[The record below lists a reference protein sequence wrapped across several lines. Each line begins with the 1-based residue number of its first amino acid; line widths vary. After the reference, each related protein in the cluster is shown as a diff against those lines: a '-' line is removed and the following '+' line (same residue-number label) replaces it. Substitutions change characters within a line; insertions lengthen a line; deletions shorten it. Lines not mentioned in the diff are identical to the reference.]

1 MTTLW
6 DTTGSEVVKALSAE
20 RRAAGALAFGL
31 ALTLVAV
38 VDERHVSEAEGAAT
52 LAASAHPCRLL
63 IVVRRQIESPH
74 PRLDAEVSIGG
85 RLGPGEA
92 VVMRMSGR
100 LALHAESVVLPLLA
114 PDAPVVTWWHDE
126 PPVRIAYD
134 PLGVFADRRV
144 TDVTAAPD
152 PLAALSQRATDFAPG
167 DTDLSWTRLTPWRT
181 LLAAAFDT
189 VSDRPDAAVI
199 TSGRA
204 NPSAQLFAGW
214 LQNKLD
220 IPVSVEEVGSRPD
233 ITKVTVSFGG
243 SELAI
248 SRTDSRTARISRSGY
263 PDRVLPLPGR
273 GVGELLAEELRRLD
287 DDEVFA
293 EALGT
298 WSGLAHL
305 ADRSPHREHIWRD
318 PMDKSV
324 TVTSTVPPTAGAA
337 QAGATSQAGTT
348 SSAGSAPQTGSAP
361 QAGTASSAGS
371 SPPAGLSGSAAQAK
385 RPARGPAAGSTS
397 GSTSGSATA
406 DQPKA
411 GGA

>member
-31 ALTLVAV
+31 ALTLVVV
-38 VDERHVSEAEGAAT
+38 VDEKHVSEAEGAAT

-126 PPVRIAYD
+126 PPTRIAYD

-152 PLAALSQRATDFAPG
+152 PLAALSQRAKDFAPG

-189 VSDRPDAAVI
+189 VSDRPGSAVI

-220 IPVSVEEVGSRPD
+220 IPVSVEEVGTRPD

-248 SRTDSRTARISRSGY
+248 FRTDSRTATISRSGY

-287 DDEVFA
+287 DDEVFG

-305 ADRSPHREHIWRD
+305 ADRSPHREHIWHD
-318 PMDKSV
+318 PMDRSE
-324 TVTSTVPPTAGAA
+324 TATSTAAPTGGAA
-337 QAGATSQAGTT
+337 QAAAAT
-348 SSAGSAPQTGSAP
+348 
-361 QAGTASSAGS
+361 
-371 SPPAGLSGSAAQAK
+371 
-385 RPARGPAAGSTS
+385 AAGSTAAGS
-397 GSTSGSATA
+397 TPAGSTAPGGPSSSAVRAKRPKPGPATSSTSGSETA
-406 DQPKA
+406 GSTAAAERPKA

>member
-38 VDERHVSEAEGAAT
+38 VDEKHVSVAEGAAT

-126 PPVRIAYD
+126 PPTRIAHD

-144 TDVTAAPD
+144 TDVTAAPE
-152 PLAALSQRATDFAPG
+152 PLSALLQRAADFAPG

-189 VSDRPDAAVI
+189 VTDTPDSAVI

-214 LQNKLD
+214 LKNKLG
-220 IPVSVEEVGSRPD
+220 IPVTVEEVGTRPD
-233 ITKVTVSFGG
+233 VTKVTVSLDG

-248 SRTDSRTARISRSGY
+248 ARTDSRTATISRSGY

-287 DDEVFA
+287 DDEVFG

-298 WSGLAHL
+298 YSGLQNLGA
-305 ADRSPHREHIWRD
+305 RSPHREHIWRD
-318 PMDKSV
+318 PMDKSL
-324 TVTSTVPPTAGAA
+324 TVAGTAPPSGEANAA
-337 QAGATSQAGTT
+337 QAGATPTGAAKTEATKTGAP
-348 SSAGSAPQTGSAP
+348 SSAGS
-361 QAGTASSAGS
+361 TATVG
-371 SPPAGLSGSAAQAK
+371 
-385 RPARGPAAGSTS
+385 RS
-397 GSTSGSATA
+397 GSTARPGR
-406 DQPKA
+406 PKA